1 MTDVTQAYV
10 AFILSLLFVLA
21 TILVIRK
28 SRTNVNIAF
37 ATGSFLFAIGTLLA
51 GMGYYD
57 ASFQYLWTYATI
69 AITLAPCGYFIA
81 GKLIIDGDRTFR
93 SIMTYIVIIIAF
105 ISSIAT
111 FIIYPTLNEPENVKR
126 WDIVLIAILCFCCY
140 QFYKV
145 YQIAPELRI
154 KLSFLLFGIV
164 ISILSLAINIV
175 IIFLTGETTV
185 LRTIIPAIGQMFI
198 VASFTSIPDAMRRST
213 TNQQPQVT

>member
-1 MTDVTQAYV
+1 M
-10 AFILSLLFVLA
+10 
-21 TILVIRK
+21 VIRK

-37 ATGSFLFAIGTLLA
+37 ATGSFLFAIGTFLA

-57 ASFQYLWTYATI
+57 VLFQYLWTYATI

-93 SIMTYIVIIIAF
+93 GTITYVVLIIAL

-111 FIIYPTLNEPENVKR
+111 FFIYPTLTEPENVKR
-126 WDIVLIAILCFCCY
+126 WDIVLIVILCFCCY
-140 QFYKV
+140 QFFKV
-145 YQIAPELRI
+145 YQIAPELRT

-164 ISILSLAINIV
+164 ISILSLVINIS
-175 IIFLTGETTV
+175 IIFVTGETTV

-213 TNQQPQVT
+213 ASEHPQMT